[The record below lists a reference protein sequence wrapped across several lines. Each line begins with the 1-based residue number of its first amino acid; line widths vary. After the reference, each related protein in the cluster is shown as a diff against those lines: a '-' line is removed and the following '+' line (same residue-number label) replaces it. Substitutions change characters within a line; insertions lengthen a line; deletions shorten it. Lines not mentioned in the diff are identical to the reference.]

1 MGGCVCGRDG
11 ARGRQQQCDGVFAR
25 GVDVGRW
32 RVRHRDTARGCGVDV
47 DVVYAHACATDDL
60 QTLGCVDDLAV
71 YRGGRADDE
80 RIGVADRLEE
90 IGAAGP
96 GDAAD
101 FYRIA
106 QGLFCFRRER
116 VRNEHDW
123 CVREHWFSLGDL
135 KGKRPLI
142 LSVLVC
148 VFRLTDALLELL

>member
-1 MGGCVCGRDG
+1 MGNGSGRAPG
-11 ARGRQQQCDGVFAR
+11 NTTGSA
-25 GVDVGRW
+25 
-32 RVRHRDTARGCGVDV
+32 HTARSHVGSCWS
-47 DVVYAHACATDDL
+47 CAADDL

-80 RIGVADRLEE
+80 RVGVADRLEE

-101 FYRIA
+101 FYRLA
-106 QGLFCFRRER
+106 QGLFGFRREW

-142 LSVLVC
+142 LSALVC